1 MQIRE
6 RITGTELTNMYARLG
21 FFPLEGSPF
30 TFVRDSDETMLFHD
44 PIHDTDEF
52 LWIVV
57 LRDIRRTET
66 LYPEIAGTSRSV
78 QKPPSRC
85 LRVRTHAEIIPP
97 P

>member
-1 MQIRE
+1 
-6 RITGTELTNMYARLG
+6 MYARLG

-66 LYPEIAGTSRSV
+66 LYPEIAGLADRFKNLLVDVFVSEHMQR
-78 QKPPSRC
+78 
-85 LRVRTHAEIIPP
+85 
-97 P
+97 